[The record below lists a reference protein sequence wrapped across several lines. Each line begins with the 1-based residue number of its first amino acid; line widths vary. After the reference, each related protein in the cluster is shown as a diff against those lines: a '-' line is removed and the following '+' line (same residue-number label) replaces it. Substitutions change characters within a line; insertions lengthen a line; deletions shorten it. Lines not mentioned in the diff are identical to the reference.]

1 MCGFVGFT
9 GNIANQEEVLD
20 KMLERIIHRGPDQT
34 DKFINYS
41 VALGFRRLSIVDVS
55 ASSQPIFNENR
66 TLALLFNGEIYNHN
80 ELREELKEQGHIFE
94 TMTDSEVLVHLY
106 EEHGTGMVNKLR
118 GMFAFVIYDIA
129 HRTLFMVRDHFGIKP
144 LYYYKTKNNNIL
156 FGSEIKSFLDHPEF
170 EKKLNKELIHPYLCF
185 QYSSIL
191 DDTLFEGVKK
201 LPAGHCML
209 VDSEGNIEIEQY
221 YDVKFGNSSFK
232 KELETYIEETRK
244 VVNESVKVHSHS
256 EVPLG
261 SFLSGG
267 IDSSYI
273 TSELKPSKTFSVGFH
288 SEQFNESNLAKELS
302 DILEIENVSKIISS
316 DECFDNLRNIV
327 YHLDEPQSNPST
339 VPLYFLA
346 KLAREHVTIVLSG
359 EGADEIF
366 AGYDW
371 YADDSRMSGYRKLP
385 ACLRNA
391 IASVAEKLPDFKG
404 RTTLIR
410 NGSKVE
416 NYFIG
421 QAQIFEDREAN
432 SILNQGYKSSLT
444 TKDITSKVYS
454 KVSDKDNL
462 TKKQYLDLKLWLA
475 GDILLKAD
483 KMSMAHSLELR
494 VPFLDKEV
502 MDFAR
507 TIPSEYRMYNG
518 ISKYV
523 LRKASENVL
532 PSDWSNRQKKG
543 FPVPI
548 RLWLKEERYYKHV
561 RSYFN
566 SEYAKEIFNQKEL
579 LTLLDDHYSGKTN
592 NARKVWTIFIFLVWY
607 ERFFIIE
614 N

>member
-20 KMLERIIHRGPDQT
+20 KMLERIIHRGPDQA

-106 EEHGTGMVNKLR
+106 EEHGTDMVNKLR
-118 GMFAFVIYDIA
+118 GMFAFVIYDIV

-244 VVNESVKVHSHS
+244 VVHESVKIHSHS

-267 IDSSYI
+267 VDSSYI

-346 KLAREHVTIVLSG
+346 KLAREHVTVVLSG

-432 SILNQGYKSSLT
+432 SILNQDYKSSLT
-444 TKDITSKVYS
+444 TKDITSKFYS
-454 KVSDKDNL
+454 RVSDKDNL

-502 MDFAR
+502 MEFAR